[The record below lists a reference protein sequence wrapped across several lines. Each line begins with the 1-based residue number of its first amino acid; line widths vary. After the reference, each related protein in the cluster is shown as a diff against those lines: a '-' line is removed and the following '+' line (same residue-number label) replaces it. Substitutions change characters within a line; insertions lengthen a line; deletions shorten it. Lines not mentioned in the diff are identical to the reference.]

1 MVFDCCGKKEKSRK
15 IREKLDELLKDTQG
29 KLLINCTYQIKLFIS
44 IKQNIT
50 QVET

>member
-29 KLLINCTYQIKLFIS
+29 ELLIILPISQIIFLH
-44 IKQNIT
+44 
-50 QVET
+50 

>member
-29 KLLINCTYQIKLFIS
+29 ELLIILPNSQIIFLH
-44 IKQNIT
+44 
-50 QVET
+50 